1 MIAERSKRPSFLFI
15 IFTCTYCCHNW
26 PLNRK
31 SWSFIM
37 AGEINITLR
46 FSAHGC
52 LHWGINN
59 DKRLCEIHKPWR
71 TFSLHKSCWWPISMR
86 PAKTYAWSCILTFFQ
101 LVLFFSRV
109 CSLSW
114 PRRVSTEA
122 WSLNGRTTQTLVSEG
137 SKCLSFFNTHNFYR
151 ELFKKKPLTD
161 KGIN

>member
-31 SWSFIM
+31 RWSFIM

-46 FSAHGC
+46 FSAHSC

-101 LVLFFSRV
+101 LVLFT
-109 CSLSW
+109 SW
-114 PRRVSTEA
+114 V
-122 WSLNGRTTQTLVSEG
+122 WSLVDRLEYQLRPGLWMGERREHWFQSGRKVVRSYQ
-137 SKCLSFFNTHNFYR
+137 
-151 ELFKKKPLTD
+151 
-161 KGIN
+161 